1 MNLADIQYTQILIS
15 GGGEFKGSITTVTKD
30 IVAMMAASK
39 KRKPHPSLDIDR
51 ETKYQ
56 KKDAPSFISNYQDS
70 NSVKYKV
77 TSSVN
82 VPSIATV

>member
-1 MNLADIQYTQILIS
+1 MNLADIQYTHILIS

-51 ETKYQ
+51 DQNTKR
-56 KKDAPSFISNYQDS
+56 KMHPPSFPITRTPTASNI
-70 NSVKYKV
+70 KLLLL
-77 TSSVN
+77 
-82 VPSIATV
+82 